1 MNRIQNI
8 VVSFFIK
15 KYPGIVNM
23 PECTGDLC
31 KMESVPKSTPS
42 MFYATVIGFVAG
54 ITVMYLYRKK

>member
-1 MNRIQNI
+1 M
-8 VVSFFIK
+8 K
-15 KYPGIVNM
+15 
-23 PECTGDLC
+23 ECTGDLC